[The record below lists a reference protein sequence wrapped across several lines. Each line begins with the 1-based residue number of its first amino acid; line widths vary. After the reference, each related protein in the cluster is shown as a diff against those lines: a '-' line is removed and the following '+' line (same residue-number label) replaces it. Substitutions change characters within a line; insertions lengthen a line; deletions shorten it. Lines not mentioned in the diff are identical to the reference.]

1 MYRVRYINS
10 GCMVETCLASC
21 PSQAVQQSKWVIET
35 EAKLKLEVMT
45 MDGLKR
51 LLKQAGA
58 MQQSRVIEVVSARMR
73 ELLSTAQDW
82 ENEAKTALK
91 QR

>member
-1 MYRVRYINS
+1 MF
-10 GCMVETCLASC
+10 MVDPSCLLS
-21 PSQAVQQSKWVIET
+21 PPQAVQQSKWVIET

-51 LLKQAGA
+51 LLKQAAA
-58 MQQSRVIEVVSARMR
+58 MQQSRVIEVVSERMR
-73 ELLSTAQDW
+73 ELLSMAQDW
-82 ENEAKTALK
+82 ENEAKAALK